1 MPRADSGFVFKSGF
15 DQLTICPQPSLVKDF
30 WFFPQSIVGRHF
42 CKYSKRVAAA
52 SNCRQSFWAPAVGFR
67 ANLGVDWLWTV
78 HEWSTIWGAPARGT
92 PNISPD
98 STHRALAIVFEKL
111 SYKRGTKVSF
121 LYTFY
126 LFLFLFFR
134 FGSSQT
140 SGLPDR
146 QEGDIYC
153 RRKALPLEF
162 ASGSRLF
169 PRNKDEV
176 SFSFKQTLD

>member
-1 MPRADSGFVFKSGF
+1 MSTGYEQFMNGLQFEAHRPEEPP
-15 DQLTICPQPSLVKDF
+15 ISLQV
-30 WFFPQSIVGRHF
+30 PPTG
-42 CKYSKRVAAA
+42 
-52 SNCRQSFWAPAVGFR
+52 P
-67 ANLGVDWLWTV
+67 WL
-78 HEWSTIWGAPARGT
+78 
-92 PNISPD
+92 
-98 STHRALAIVFEKL
+98 LFLKL